1 MNKFFLPRDVSST
14 PPRCF
19 NSGTTLFLGALL
31 ISAALVAAVSPLYA
45 APAPSASGL
54 DRGPSGIGNEKSFE
68 LNEQGVKAQL
78 EGRNSQAEE
87 FFRRAVATDPRNL
100 TAAFNLASVLV
111 LNKKLPEAISLL
123 EGYVKEFDQ
132 DPGLFSRLGDAYFTD
147 KKLEPALENYRKAF
161 ALDAKYPRLAHRL
174 ATIHGLMNNPKEVE
188 RFLRLAV
195 EQDPRDFQALASFG
209 SMLLFNGKVDQA
221 IAVTKQSLQ
230 VKPTSEAYITLGTA
244 YEARGDLSNS
254 LISFQRA
261 RDLGDS
267 RKELKERI
275 KGLEARLA
283 KKDDRSTPRA

>member
-1 MNKFFLPRDVSST
+1 MSKLFLKRHFAPPSRVTAPSALLLGALIVSST
-14 PPRCF
+14 LV
-19 NSGTTLFLGALL
+19 GGLDLL
-31 ISAALVAAVSPLYA
+31 HA
-45 APAPSASGL
+45 APAPS
-54 DRGPSGIGNEKSFE
+54 RPSSTDPSSLTIGNEKSFE

-78 EGRNSQAEE
+78 EGRNTQAEE

-111 LNKKLPEAISLL
+111 LNKKVPEAITLL

-132 DPGLFSRLGDAYFTD
+132 DPGLFSRLGDAYFTE
-147 KKLEPALENYRKAF
+147 KKIEPALKNYNKAF

-188 RFLRLAV
+188 KYLGLAV
-195 EQDPRDFQALASFG
+195 EEDPKDFQALASFG
-209 SMLLFNGKVDQA
+209 SMLLFNGKVEQA
-221 IAVTKQSLQ
+221 ISVTKQSLQ

-267 RKELKERI
+267 RKELSERI
-275 KGLEARLA
+275 KGLETRIA
-283 KKDDRSTPRA
+283 KKEQGSSPQV